1 MIVYDKVN
9 EKMVGIDTENFI
21 NTNHF
26 GFIPDRNRKKSEF
39 SIEHRV
45 QIDESVDDP
54 LTVHIKKE
62 LLSNK
67 SPEQIYANLN
77 EGLFGSIL
85 GGLTGFALGKRI
97 GEVICNVLGIGNG
110 LLKDLLTS
118 RLFGAAL
125 GSSIGKR
132 L

>member
-1 MIVYDKVN
+1 MIVYDTIN
-9 EKMVGIDTENFI
+9 EKMVGIDTEKFV

-26 GFIPDRNRKKSEF
+26 DFIPGRNRRKSEF
-39 SIEHRV
+39 SISHKI
-45 QIDESVDDP
+45 QIDESKDDS
-54 LTVHIKKE
+54 LTIHIKKE
-62 LLSNK
+62 LLQNK
-67 SPEQIYANLN
+67 SPEQIFTDLN

-85 GGLTGFALGKRI
+85 GGLTGFALGKKI